1 MSFIIIPS
9 LREKLGLN
17 ISSSELKKLDVK
29 SVRNVDILR
38 LKQTLIRSL
47 NIQKREV
54 IATFLAKLATPQ
66 KLLLP
71 RPRLKPQLQHEVLPL
86 HLALSSHVDSIN
98 IRHPETISQLKEEA
112 KAGKYEKINHN
123 CIGNNLLDSL
133 RAKNAIHVASS
144 YRTNT
149 NPAANCGYIN

>member
-9 LREKLGLN
+9 LREQLGLN

-54 IATFLAKLATPQ
+54 IARFLAKLAPPQ

-71 RPRLKPQLQHEVLPL
+71 RPRLKLQLQHEVLRL
-86 HLALSSHVDSIN
+86 HSGRSSHVNSIN
-98 IRHPETISQLKEEA
+98 LPHPETIAQLKNGA
-112 KAGKYEKINHN
+112 NAGKYEKFEGTNREVFIDKKQDKG
-123 CIGNNLLDSL
+123 IRSL
-133 RAKNAIHVASS
+133 NKIVRGE
-144 YRTNT
+144 R
-149 NPAANCGYIN
+149 